1 MNNFVEELTKEVEE
15 LEEKITQKRANIQEM
30 YLKGSA
36 DQCEKD
42 KVNEELKNK
51 VDYQKRKK
59 KILDEQY
66 QKSFET
72 MNTIKQ
78 HLLEIF

>member
-1 MNNFVEELTKEVEE
+1 
-15 LEEKITQKRANIQEM
+15 M
-30 YLKGSA
+30 YLKGTA
-36 DQCEKD
+36 DECEKD
-42 KVNEELKNK
+42 KVNEELKSK

-66 QKSFET
+66 QKSIDT

-78 HLLEIF
+78 HLL